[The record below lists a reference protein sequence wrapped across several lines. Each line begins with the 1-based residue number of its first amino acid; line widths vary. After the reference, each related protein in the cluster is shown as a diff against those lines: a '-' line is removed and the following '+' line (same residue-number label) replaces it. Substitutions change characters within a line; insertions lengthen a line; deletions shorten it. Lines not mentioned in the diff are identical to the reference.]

1 MGEVAFGHEVVGL
14 DGAINVVLVDT
25 NGNSHEH
32 VLRSLCCSSVDLE
45 QVRTLEGL
53 ESKADITDLAQITK
67 LLGCTYK
74 L

>member
-1 MGEVAFGHEVVGL
+1 MGEVTFGHEVVGL
-14 DGAINVVLVDT
+14 DSAINVVLVDA
-25 NGNSHEH
+25 NGDSHEH
-32 VLRSLCCSSVDLE
+32 VLRSLCCPSVDLE